1 MDEYLVPTDFGED
14 EFIEKKS
21 RFIGRVWPVET
32 EEEALEK
39 ARDELTIYIAV
50 PTLENVPVDFME
62 SLMNLACHLKD
73 EGVNFKLKIESGTLV
88 YFARENLARYA
99 IANRFSHV
107 LWLDSDMVFNEQIV
121 EDLQFCGGDIV
132 TGIAHSRRPPFSSCL
147 FTQIYPGVEK
157 WKGEYPRQA
166 FKVAACGMACCLMK
180 TVNIL
185 GDHCTNLSFC
195 LQFRQL
201 FVGVIGNCI
210 RIDHFVLVKT
220 IKFLGIG
227 TVEAVT
233 DDGFRRICVLHMFS
247 LWQRLLVWCC
257 FVF

>member
-1 MDEYLVPTDFGED
+1 MKL
-14 EFIEKKS
+14 
-21 RFIGRVWPVET
+21 
-32 EEEALEK
+32 L
-39 ARDELTIYIAV
+39 IAV

-73 EGVNFKLKIESGTLV
+73 EDVNFKLKIESGTLV

-121 EDLQFCGGDIV
+121 EDLQFCGEDIV

-157 WKGEYPRQA
+157 WKGEYPRRA

-180 TVNIL
+180 TEVLETVYNK
-185 GDHCTNLSFC
+185 C
-195 LQFRQL
+195 
-201 FVGVIGNCI
+201 GNCFQPMTDPMVYGEDVAFCYKAGKCGFDI
-210 RIDHFVLVKT
+210 WAEPTVRVGHIGRRT
-220 IKFLGIG
+220 IWP
-227 TVEAVT
+227 EDAE
-233 DDGFRRICVLHMFS
+233 
-247 LWQRLLVWCC
+247 
-257 FVF
+257 

>member
-1 MDEYLVPTDFGED
+1 MKL
-14 EFIEKKS
+14 
-21 RFIGRVWPVET
+21 
-32 EEEALEK
+32 L
-39 ARDELTIYIAV
+39 IAV

-73 EGVNFKLKIESGTLV
+73 EGVDFKLKIEAGTLV

-99 IANRFSHV
+99 IANRFTHV

-157 WKGEYPRQA
+157 WKGDYPRQA

-180 TVNIL
+180 TEAL
-185 GDHCTNLSFC
+185 
-195 LQFRQL
+195 
-201 FVGVIGNCI
+201 
-210 RIDHFVLVKT
+210 
-220 IKFLGIG
+220 
-227 TVEAVT
+227 EAVQNKFGNMFQPMT
-233 DDGFRRICVLHMFS
+233 DPLVYGEDVAFCYKAGKCGFDIWAEPTVRVGHIGRRTI
-247 LWQRLLVWCC
+247 WPEDAE
-257 FVF
+257 